1 MDYPHRARLKACAHV
16 ETLALDDDLDLATL
30 VTVQQYKG
38 KLERVFRLRLET
50 FDWNCQQHIIPRS
63 TEQEIVEA
71 IRPLRDRLAQLE
83 SENAELRS
91 RLADTGAPNEHSA
104 RPVPPVTPETAI
116 EKVRLTEDGMEQS

>member
-1 MDYPHRARLKACAHV
+1 VCFGCARRPSTGIASSTSYH
-16 ETLALDDDLDLATL
+16 D
-30 VTVQQYKG
+30 
-38 KLERVFRLRLET
+38 F
-50 FDWNCQQHIIPRS
+50 

-83 SENAELRS
+83 AENAELRS
-91 RLADTGAPNEHSA
+91 RLADTGVPNEHSA